1 LKGKKLS
8 RREMKEDAFVTF
20 AFRALDYVKLHR
32 SKFILAGVALVAA
45 VAVTSYVTSSRKAS
59 EEAASR
65 QFLAGVLQQRRANYS
80 GAIAAYEDV
89 VSRYSGTSSGRLAL
103 LYLGHSRYELGQY
116 DQAAESYESY
126 LSKEGGDRLTRGHAI
141 RGLAAC
147 LENTGKYT
155 EAGDRYLEVARNL
168 DVEDEVPDDLM
179 LAARCFRLA
188 GTPERAIGLLREIV
202 ESYPD
207 YQEVEKAKVLIAE
220 LEYASSR

>member
-32 SKFILAGVALVAA
+32 SKFILGGVALVAA
-45 VAVTSYVTSSRKAS
+45 IAITSYVSSSRRGA

-89 VSRYSGTSSGRLAL
+89 VSRHSGTSSGKLAL
-103 LYLGHSRYELGQY
+103 LYLGHARYELEQY
-116 DQAAESYESY
+116 EQATEAYERYLDQE
-126 LSKEGGDRLTRGHAI
+126 KGDKLTRAHAT
-141 RGLAAC
+141 RGIAAC

-155 EAGDRYLEVARNL
+155 EAAQRYLEVARNL
-168 DVEDEVPDDLM
+168 DPEGEVPEDLM

-188 GTPERAIGLLREIV
+188 GTPERAVELLQEIV
-202 ESYPD
+202 DEYPD
-207 YQEVEKAKVLIAE
+207 YQEVEKVKVFLAE
-220 LEYASSR
+220 LQYASSQ